1 MGYRATRHRDGTYT
15 LHGVPVFFS
24 HSTDDGHAVDRE
36 WLQVAAAK
44 HRKRETGWAPD
55 GHDGPYYAPVLVGH
69 SVDKDGRPQ
78 QTAPGGL
85 LRVRGVAERTYEG
98 ERKHALIADLLKIP
112 ARVYARIKRGELP
125 FVSAEVD
132 DFDNPELY
140 AVALLDRVPHF
151 RAPILAV
158 DEEVSETEPTR
169 TTTVYSARRRVPVAI
184 YQARGRR
191 VRAIYALSGGAL
203 PMDDSIQQKLIAAL
217 TAAIAGAVQQV
228 MATPA
233 QASAA
238 ESMPPGDALA
248 AEAAPAEE
256 TMPGVDDL
264 PLGDEG
270 EGEPDG
276 DEMAPA
282 DGDEDDLETYCDDM
296 PEGEVSDRRGYSA
309 ELAKL
314 QGRLDRMEAERLAN
328 VAIKTAESKL
338 RKLGVYN
345 ATAAKRLRTYAAQG
359 PQALSAY
366 VDAMTEMA
374 PHLPPTGDWSG
385 EQTELP
391 PHLARAAKADAVIA
405 TYAAHG
411 PRAMAAAQA
420 LGNEYDNFAR
430 AGRAPRMDRGAYVQL
445 HMERNL
451 ARLAA
456 GEV

>member
-24 HSTDDGHAVDRE
+24 HRTDDGHTVDRE
-36 WLQVAAAK
+36 WLQVAAAR

-55 GHDGPYYAPVLVGH
+55 GHDGPYYAPVYVGH

-78 QTAPGGL
+78 KTAPGGL
-85 LRVRGVAERTYEG
+85 LRVRGVEQRTYEG
-98 ERKHALIADLLKIP
+98 ERKHALIADLRKIP

-158 DEEVSETEPTR
+158 DEEVPETEPER
-169 TTTVYSARRRVPVAI
+169 VTTVYSARRRVPVAI

-238 ESMPPGDALA
+238 ESMPAGDALA

-270 EGEPDG
+270 EDMG
-276 DEMAPA
+276 DEAELEAEP
-282 DGDEDDLETYCDDM
+282 EEDLETYCDDM
-296 PEGEVSDRRGYSA
+296 PEDEGGDRRGYSA
-309 ELAKL
+309 ELAKM
-314 QGRLDRMEAERLAN
+314 QARLDRMEAEKLAGAA
-328 VAIKTAESKL
+328 VKAAESKL
-338 RKLGVYN
+338 RKAGVYSS
-345 ATAAKRLRTYAAQG
+345 TVAKRLRTYAAQG
-359 PQALSAY
+359 PQPLKAY
-366 VDAMTEMA
+366 VETMVENAA
-374 PHLPPTGDWSG
+374 HLPPTGDWSG
-385 EQTELP
+385 EQAELP
-391 PHLARAAKADAVIA
+391 PSLARAAKADATIA
-405 TYAAHG
+405 TYASHG

-420 LGNEYDNFAR
+420 LAGEYDNFAR
-430 AGRAPRMDRGAYVQL
+430 AGRAPRMKRDEYVTL